1 MNKDKDYLKIRKEEM
16 MLNKRLGQDMK
27 FKIAYATIMNEK
39 GGRDNYR
46 IDVISYDPG
55 EDTKILYNEVVDYI
69 DKELCL
75 DINTKEGNVIM
86 MSEEDYNSLIE
97 SLYLAGIPGMYES
110 IVEGANT
117 KLEDCE
123 KIEWK

>member
-1 MNKDKDYLKIRKEEM
+1 MGGDAHKFRNQADFYKKQLDQLKTHTLK
-16 MLNKRLGQDMK
+16 
-27 FKIAYATIMNEK
+27 Y
-39 GGRDNYR
+39 
-46 IDVISYDPG
+46 
-55 EDTKILYNEVVDYI
+55 TKL
-69 DKELCL
+69 
-75 DINTKEGNVIM
+75 
-86 MSEEDYNSLIE
+86 SEEDYNSLME